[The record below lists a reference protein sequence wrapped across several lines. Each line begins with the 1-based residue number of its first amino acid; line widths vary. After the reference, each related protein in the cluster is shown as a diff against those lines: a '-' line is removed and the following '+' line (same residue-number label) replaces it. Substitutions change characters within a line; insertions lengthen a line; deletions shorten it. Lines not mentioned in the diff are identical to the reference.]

1 MRRARIALR
10 TERARDVKDETEGF
24 HWRFE
29 QHRFVFPEDAL
40 HGTLMFAGR
49 LLLTVDEVAAILAVR
64 YARAPLATAS
74 MDALEF
80 YAPIRVGDMLTLRGA
95 LTRVGTR
102 SMEVEIQVL
111 AEVPF
116 TGDIRHTCTAYLTFV
131 KLRGTGGRFRR
142 STRQPRSSSG
152 SGGGGQAPGGARGA
166 RARAQG
172 EPRGRARLVT
182 GSQRA
187 YRLAACETG
196 DAFPRGAERGETM
209 SGHSKWSQIKRK
221 KAKTDQARGKV
232 FSKLVREITTAARTG
247 GDPKMNMR
255 LKTAIEEAKAV
266 NMPADTLKRAIQKGT
281 GELPGETYEE
291 ITYEGYGPGGVAV
304 MVKVLTDNKN
314 RTAPEIRHAFT
325 KFSGN
330 LGEVGSV
337 GWMFDRKGIIQVEA
351 TRVDEDELLGL
362 ALDAGAADLRR
373 ADAMFEITATP
384 QDLDVVRRALE
395 GRGVPIQ
402 SAEVTYV
409 PQSTVRLEGK
419 DAQQVLRLVEGL
431 EELDDVQHVY
441 ANFDIPD
448 EVLEA
453 QGAA

>member
-1 MRRARIALR
+1 
-10 TERARDVKDETEGF
+10 
-24 HWRFE
+24 
-29 QHRFVFPEDAL
+29 
-40 HGTLMFAGR
+40 
-49 LLLTVDEVAAILAVR
+49 
-64 YARAPLATAS
+64 
-74 MDALEF
+74 
-80 YAPIRVGDMLTLRGA
+80 
-95 LTRVGTR
+95 
-102 SMEVEIQVL
+102 
-111 AEVPF
+111 
-116 TGDIRHTCTAYLTFV
+116 
-131 KLRGTGGRFRR
+131 
-142 STRQPRSSSG
+142 
-152 SGGGGQAPGGARGA
+152 
-166 RARAQG
+166 
-172 EPRGRARLVT
+172 
-182 GSQRA
+182 
-187 YRLAACETG
+187 
-196 DAFPRGAERGETM
+196 M

-232 FSKLVREITTAARTG
+232 FSKLVREITTAARAG
-247 GDPKMNMR
+247 GDPKLNNR

-314 RTAPEIRHAFT
+314 RTAPEIRHAFA
-325 KFSGN
+325 KLGGN

-337 GWMFDRKGIIQVEA
+337 GWMFERKGLIQVETA
-351 TRVDEDELLGL
+351 RVDEDELFAV
-362 ALDAGAADLRR
+362 ALDAGASDLKRI
-373 ADAMFEITATP
+373 DPYFEITAAP
-384 QDLDVVRRALE
+384 QDLEGVRRTLE

-453 QGAA
+453 QGVA

>member
-1 MRRARIALR
+1 
-10 TERARDVKDETEGF
+10 
-24 HWRFE
+24 
-29 QHRFVFPEDAL
+29 
-40 HGTLMFAGR
+40 
-49 LLLTVDEVAAILAVR
+49 
-64 YARAPLATAS
+64 
-74 MDALEF
+74 
-80 YAPIRVGDMLTLRGA
+80 
-95 LTRVGTR
+95 
-102 SMEVEIQVL
+102 
-111 AEVPF
+111 
-116 TGDIRHTCTAYLTFV
+116 
-131 KLRGTGGRFRR
+131 
-142 STRQPRSSSG
+142 
-152 SGGGGQAPGGARGA
+152 
-166 RARAQG
+166 
-172 EPRGRARLVT
+172 
-182 GSQRA
+182 
-187 YRLAACETG
+187 
-196 DAFPRGAERGETM
+196 M

-232 FSKLVREITTAARTG
+232 FSKLVREITTAARLG

-291 ITYEGYGPGGVAV
+291 IMYEGYGPGGVAV
-304 MVKVLTDNKN
+304 MIKVLTDNKN
-314 RTAPEIRHAFT
+314 RTAPEIRHTFT

-337 GWMFDRKGIIQVEA
+337 GWMFERKGIIQVEA
-351 TRVDEDELLGL
+351 ARVDEDELLGL
-362 ALDAGAADLRR
+362 ALDAGAADMRR
-373 ADAMFEITATP
+373 ADGVFEVTAAP
-384 QDLDVVRRALE
+384 QDLENVRRTLE

-409 PQSTVRLEGK
+409 PQSTIRLEGK

>member
-1 MRRARIALR
+1 
-10 TERARDVKDETEGF
+10 
-24 HWRFE
+24 
-29 QHRFVFPEDAL
+29 
-40 HGTLMFAGR
+40 
-49 LLLTVDEVAAILAVR
+49 
-64 YARAPLATAS
+64 
-74 MDALEF
+74 
-80 YAPIRVGDMLTLRGA
+80 
-95 LTRVGTR
+95 
-102 SMEVEIQVL
+102 
-111 AEVPF
+111 
-116 TGDIRHTCTAYLTFV
+116 
-131 KLRGTGGRFRR
+131 
-142 STRQPRSSSG
+142 
-152 SGGGGQAPGGARGA
+152 
-166 RARAQG
+166 
-172 EPRGRARLVT
+172 
-182 GSQRA
+182 
-187 YRLAACETG
+187 
-196 DAFPRGAERGETM
+196 M

-247 GDPKMNMR
+247 GDPKLNNR

-291 ITYEGYGPGGVAV
+291 ITYEGYGPSGVAV

-314 RTAPEIRHAFT
+314 RTAPEIRHTFS
-325 KFSGN
+325 KFGGN

-337 GWMFDRKGIIQVEA
+337 GWMFERKGIIQIEA
-351 TRVDEDELLGL
+351 TRVDEDELLAL

-373 ADAMFEITATP
+373 MDPCFEITATP
-384 QDLDVVRRALE
+384 QDLEGVRRMLE

-419 DAQQVLRLVEGL
+419 EAQQVLRLVEGL

-453 QGAA
+453 QGVA

>member
-1 MRRARIALR
+1 
-10 TERARDVKDETEGF
+10 
-24 HWRFE
+24 
-29 QHRFVFPEDAL
+29 
-40 HGTLMFAGR
+40 
-49 LLLTVDEVAAILAVR
+49 
-64 YARAPLATAS
+64 
-74 MDALEF
+74 
-80 YAPIRVGDMLTLRGA
+80 
-95 LTRVGTR
+95 
-102 SMEVEIQVL
+102 
-111 AEVPF
+111 
-116 TGDIRHTCTAYLTFV
+116 
-131 KLRGTGGRFRR
+131 
-142 STRQPRSSSG
+142 
-152 SGGGGQAPGGARGA
+152 
-166 RARAQG
+166 
-172 EPRGRARLVT
+172 
-182 GSQRA
+182 
-187 YRLAACETG
+187 
-196 DAFPRGAERGETM
+196 M

-291 ITYEGYGPGGVAV
+291 IMYEGYGPGGVAV
-304 MVKVLTDNKN
+304 MIKVLTDNKN
-314 RTAPEIRHAFT
+314 RTAPEIRHTFT

-351 TRVDEDELLGL
+351 ARVDEDELLGL

-373 ADAMFEITATP
+373 ADSVFEITATP
-384 QDLDVVRRALE
+384 HDLEEVRRALE

-431 EELDDVQHVY
+431 EELDDVQNVY

-453 QGAA
+453 QGVV

>member
-1 MRRARIALR
+1 
-10 TERARDVKDETEGF
+10 
-24 HWRFE
+24 
-29 QHRFVFPEDAL
+29 
-40 HGTLMFAGR
+40 
-49 LLLTVDEVAAILAVR
+49 
-64 YARAPLATAS
+64 
-74 MDALEF
+74 
-80 YAPIRVGDMLTLRGA
+80 
-95 LTRVGTR
+95 
-102 SMEVEIQVL
+102 
-111 AEVPF
+111 
-116 TGDIRHTCTAYLTFV
+116 
-131 KLRGTGGRFRR
+131 
-142 STRQPRSSSG
+142 
-152 SGGGGQAPGGARGA
+152 
-166 RARAQG
+166 
-172 EPRGRARLVT
+172 
-182 GSQRA
+182 
-187 YRLAACETG
+187 
-196 DAFPRGAERGETM
+196 M

-255 LKTAIEEAKAV
+255 LKTAIEEAKSV

-281 GELPGETYEE
+281 GELPGETYDE

-304 MVKVLTDNKN
+304 MVKTLTDNKN
-314 RTAPEIRHAFT
+314 RTAPEIRHTFT

-351 TRVDEDELLGL
+351 ARVDEDELLGL

-373 ADAMFEITATP
+373 ADTVFEITATP
-384 QDLDVVRRALE
+384 HDLEEVRRALE

>member
-1 MRRARIALR
+1 
-10 TERARDVKDETEGF
+10 
-24 HWRFE
+24 
-29 QHRFVFPEDAL
+29 
-40 HGTLMFAGR
+40 
-49 LLLTVDEVAAILAVR
+49 
-64 YARAPLATAS
+64 
-74 MDALEF
+74 
-80 YAPIRVGDMLTLRGA
+80 
-95 LTRVGTR
+95 
-102 SMEVEIQVL
+102 
-111 AEVPF
+111 
-116 TGDIRHTCTAYLTFV
+116 
-131 KLRGTGGRFRR
+131 
-142 STRQPRSSSG
+142 
-152 SGGGGQAPGGARGA
+152 
-166 RARAQG
+166 
-172 EPRGRARLVT
+172 
-182 GSQRA
+182 
-187 YRLAACETG
+187 
-196 DAFPRGAERGETM
+196 M

-291 ITYEGYGPGGVAV
+291 IMYEGYGPGGVAV
-304 MVKVLTDNKN
+304 MIKVLTDNKN
-314 RTAPEIRHAFT
+314 RTAPEIRHTFT

-337 GWMFDRKGIIQVEA
+337 GWMFERKGIIQVEA
-351 TRVDEDELLGL
+351 ARVDEDELLGL
-362 ALDAGAADLRR
+362 ALDAGAADMRR
-373 ADAMFEITATP
+373 ADSLFEVTAAP
-384 QDLDVVRRALE
+384 QDLENVRRTLE

-409 PQSTVRLEGK
+409 PQSTIRLEGK

>member
-1 MRRARIALR
+1 
-10 TERARDVKDETEGF
+10 
-24 HWRFE
+24 
-29 QHRFVFPEDAL
+29 
-40 HGTLMFAGR
+40 
-49 LLLTVDEVAAILAVR
+49 
-64 YARAPLATAS
+64 
-74 MDALEF
+74 
-80 YAPIRVGDMLTLRGA
+80 
-95 LTRVGTR
+95 
-102 SMEVEIQVL
+102 
-111 AEVPF
+111 
-116 TGDIRHTCTAYLTFV
+116 
-131 KLRGTGGRFRR
+131 
-142 STRQPRSSSG
+142 
-152 SGGGGQAPGGARGA
+152 
-166 RARAQG
+166 
-172 EPRGRARLVT
+172 
-182 GSQRA
+182 
-187 YRLAACETG
+187 
-196 DAFPRGAERGETM
+196 M

-291 ITYEGYGPGGVAV
+291 IIYEGYGPGGVAV

-314 RTAPEIRHAFT
+314 RTAPEIRHTFT

-351 TRVDEDELLGL
+351 ARVDEDELLGL
-362 ALDAGAADLRR
+362 ALDAGAADMRR
-373 ADAMFEITATP
+373 ADSLFEVTAAP
-384 QDLDVVRRALE
+384 QDLENVRRTLE

-409 PQSTVRLEGK
+409 PQSTIRLEGK

>member
-1 MRRARIALR
+1 
-10 TERARDVKDETEGF
+10 
-24 HWRFE
+24 
-29 QHRFVFPEDAL
+29 
-40 HGTLMFAGR
+40 
-49 LLLTVDEVAAILAVR
+49 
-64 YARAPLATAS
+64 
-74 MDALEF
+74 
-80 YAPIRVGDMLTLRGA
+80 
-95 LTRVGTR
+95 
-102 SMEVEIQVL
+102 
-111 AEVPF
+111 
-116 TGDIRHTCTAYLTFV
+116 
-131 KLRGTGGRFRR
+131 
-142 STRQPRSSSG
+142 
-152 SGGGGQAPGGARGA
+152 
-166 RARAQG
+166 
-172 EPRGRARLVT
+172 
-182 GSQRA
+182 
-187 YRLAACETG
+187 
-196 DAFPRGAERGETM
+196 M

-232 FSKLVREITTAARTG
+232 FSKLVREITTAARLG

-266 NMPADTLKRAIQKGT
+266 NMPADTLKRAVQKGT

-304 MVKVLTDNKN
+304 MIKVLTDNKN
-314 RTAPEIRHAFT
+314 RTAPEIRHTFT

-337 GWMFDRKGIIQVEA
+337 GWMFERKGVIHVDA
-351 TRVDEDELLGL
+351 ARVDEDELLGL
-362 ALDAGAADLRR
+362 ALDAGAADMRR
-373 ADAMFEITATP
+373 ADGIFEITAAP
-384 QDLDVVRRALE
+384 QDLESVRRSLE

-409 PQSTVRLEGK
+409 PQSTIRLEGK

>member
-1 MRRARIALR
+1 
-10 TERARDVKDETEGF
+10 
-24 HWRFE
+24 
-29 QHRFVFPEDAL
+29 
-40 HGTLMFAGR
+40 
-49 LLLTVDEVAAILAVR
+49 
-64 YARAPLATAS
+64 
-74 MDALEF
+74 
-80 YAPIRVGDMLTLRGA
+80 
-95 LTRVGTR
+95 
-102 SMEVEIQVL
+102 
-111 AEVPF
+111 
-116 TGDIRHTCTAYLTFV
+116 
-131 KLRGTGGRFRR
+131 
-142 STRQPRSSSG
+142 
-152 SGGGGQAPGGARGA
+152 
-166 RARAQG
+166 
-172 EPRGRARLVT
+172 
-182 GSQRA
+182 
-187 YRLAACETG
+187 
-196 DAFPRGAERGETM
+196 M

-232 FSKLVREITTAARTG
+232 FSKLVREITTAARLG

-314 RTAPEIRHAFT
+314 RTAPEIRHTFA
-325 KFSGN
+325 KFGGN

-337 GWMFDRKGIIQVEA
+337 GWMFERKGIIQVDA
-351 TRVDEDELLGL
+351 ARVDEDELLGL
-362 ALDAGAADLRR
+362 ALDAGAADMRR
-373 ADAMFEITATP
+373 ADAVFEITAAP
-384 QDLDVVRRALE
+384 GDLEEVRRALE

-409 PQSTVRLEGK
+409 PQSTIRLEGR

-431 EELDDVQHVY
+431 EELEDVQQVY

>member
-1 MRRARIALR
+1 
-10 TERARDVKDETEGF
+10 
-24 HWRFE
+24 
-29 QHRFVFPEDAL
+29 
-40 HGTLMFAGR
+40 
-49 LLLTVDEVAAILAVR
+49 
-64 YARAPLATAS
+64 
-74 MDALEF
+74 
-80 YAPIRVGDMLTLRGA
+80 
-95 LTRVGTR
+95 
-102 SMEVEIQVL
+102 
-111 AEVPF
+111 
-116 TGDIRHTCTAYLTFV
+116 
-131 KLRGTGGRFRR
+131 
-142 STRQPRSSSG
+142 
-152 SGGGGQAPGGARGA
+152 
-166 RARAQG
+166 
-172 EPRGRARLVT
+172 
-182 GSQRA
+182 
-187 YRLAACETG
+187 
-196 DAFPRGAERGETM
+196 M

-232 FSKLVREITTAARTG
+232 FSKLVREITTAARLG

-314 RTAPEIRHAFT
+314 RTAPEIRHTFA
-325 KFSGN
+325 KFNGN

-337 GWMFDRKGIIQVEA
+337 GWMFERKGIIQVDA
-351 TRVDEDELLGL
+351 ARVDEDELLGL

-373 ADAMFEITATP
+373 VDAIFELTAAP
-384 QDLDVVRRALE
+384 HDLEAVKRALE
-395 GRGVPIQ
+395 GQGVPIQ

-409 PQSTVRLEGK
+409 PQSTIRLEGK

-431 EELDDVQHVY
+431 EELDDVQQVF

>member
-1 MRRARIALR
+1 
-10 TERARDVKDETEGF
+10 
-24 HWRFE
+24 
-29 QHRFVFPEDAL
+29 
-40 HGTLMFAGR
+40 
-49 LLLTVDEVAAILAVR
+49 
-64 YARAPLATAS
+64 
-74 MDALEF
+74 
-80 YAPIRVGDMLTLRGA
+80 
-95 LTRVGTR
+95 
-102 SMEVEIQVL
+102 
-111 AEVPF
+111 
-116 TGDIRHTCTAYLTFV
+116 
-131 KLRGTGGRFRR
+131 
-142 STRQPRSSSG
+142 
-152 SGGGGQAPGGARGA
+152 
-166 RARAQG
+166 
-172 EPRGRARLVT
+172 
-182 GSQRA
+182 
-187 YRLAACETG
+187 
-196 DAFPRGAERGETM
+196 M

-232 FSKLVREITTAARTG
+232 FSKLVREITTAARLG

-291 ITYEGYGPGGVAV
+291 IMYEGYGPGGVAV
-304 MVKVLTDNKN
+304 MIKVLTDNKN
-314 RTAPEIRHAFT
+314 RTAPEIRHTFT

-337 GWMFDRKGIIQVEA
+337 GWMFERKGIIHIEA
-351 TRVDEDELLGL
+351 ARVDEDELLGL
-362 ALDAGAADLRR
+362 ALDAGAADMRR
-373 ADAMFEITATP
+373 AESVFEVTAAP
-384 QDLDVVRRALE
+384 QDLENVRRTLE

-409 PQSTVRLEGK
+409 PQSTIRLEGK

>member
-1 MRRARIALR
+1 
-10 TERARDVKDETEGF
+10 
-24 HWRFE
+24 
-29 QHRFVFPEDAL
+29 
-40 HGTLMFAGR
+40 
-49 LLLTVDEVAAILAVR
+49 
-64 YARAPLATAS
+64 
-74 MDALEF
+74 
-80 YAPIRVGDMLTLRGA
+80 
-95 LTRVGTR
+95 
-102 SMEVEIQVL
+102 
-111 AEVPF
+111 
-116 TGDIRHTCTAYLTFV
+116 
-131 KLRGTGGRFRR
+131 
-142 STRQPRSSSG
+142 
-152 SGGGGQAPGGARGA
+152 
-166 RARAQG
+166 
-172 EPRGRARLVT
+172 
-182 GSQRA
+182 
-187 YRLAACETG
+187 
-196 DAFPRGAERGETM
+196 M

-314 RTAPEIRHAFT
+314 RTAPEIRHTFA

-351 TRVDEDELLGL
+351 ARVDEDELLGV
-362 ALDAGAADLRR
+362 ALDSGAADMRR
-373 ADAMFEITATP
+373 ADAVFEITATP
-384 QDLDVVRRALE
+384 QDLEEVRRSLE

-409 PQSTVRLEGK
+409 PQSTIRLEGK

-441 ANFDIPD
+441 ANFDVSEDLLARIS
-448 EVLEA
+448 
-453 QGAA
+453 G

>member
-1 MRRARIALR
+1 M
-10 TERARDVKDETEGF
+10 
-24 HWRFE
+24 
-29 QHRFVFPEDAL
+29 
-40 HGTLMFAGR
+40 
-49 LLLTVDEVAAILAVR
+49 
-64 YARAPLATAS
+64 
-74 MDALEF
+74 
-80 YAPIRVGDMLTLRGA
+80 
-95 LTRVGTR
+95 
-102 SMEVEIQVL
+102 
-111 AEVPF
+111 
-116 TGDIRHTCTAYLTFV
+116 
-131 KLRGTGGRFRR
+131 
-142 STRQPRSSSG
+142 
-152 SGGGGQAPGGARGA
+152 
-166 RARAQG
+166 
-172 EPRGRARLVT
+172 
-182 GSQRA
+182 
-187 YRLAACETG
+187 
-196 DAFPRGAERGETM
+196 
-209 SGHSKWSQIKRK
+209 
-221 KAKTDQARGKV
+221 

-314 RTAPEIRHAFT
+314 RTAPEIRHTFT

-330 LGEVGSV
+330 LGEMGSV

-351 TRVDEDELLGL
+351 ARVDEDELLGL

-373 ADAMFEITATP
+373 ADSVFEITATP
-384 QDLDVVRRALE
+384 HDLEEVRRALE
-395 GRGVPIQ
+395 GHGVPIQ

>member
-1 MRRARIALR
+1 
-10 TERARDVKDETEGF
+10 
-24 HWRFE
+24 
-29 QHRFVFPEDAL
+29 
-40 HGTLMFAGR
+40 
-49 LLLTVDEVAAILAVR
+49 
-64 YARAPLATAS
+64 
-74 MDALEF
+74 
-80 YAPIRVGDMLTLRGA
+80 
-95 LTRVGTR
+95 
-102 SMEVEIQVL
+102 
-111 AEVPF
+111 
-116 TGDIRHTCTAYLTFV
+116 
-131 KLRGTGGRFRR
+131 
-142 STRQPRSSSG
+142 
-152 SGGGGQAPGGARGA
+152 
-166 RARAQG
+166 
-172 EPRGRARLVT
+172 
-182 GSQRA
+182 
-187 YRLAACETG
+187 
-196 DAFPRGAERGETM
+196 M
-209 SGHSKWSQIKRK
+209 SGHSKWSQLTRK

-232 FSKLVREITTAARTG
+232 FSKLVREITTAARLG

-291 ITYEGYGPGGVAV
+291 IMYEGYGPGGVAV
-304 MVKVLTDNKN
+304 MIKVLTDNKN
-314 RTAPEIRHAFT
+314 RTAPEIRHTFT

-337 GWMFDRKGIIQVEA
+337 GWMFERKGIIQVEA
-351 TRVDEDELLGL
+351 ARVDEDELLGL
-362 ALDAGAADLRR
+362 ALDAGAADMRR
-373 ADAMFEITATP
+373 ADSVFEVTAAP
-384 QDLDVVRRALE
+384 QDLENVRRTLE

-409 PQSTVRLEGK
+409 PQSTIRLEGK

>member
-1 MRRARIALR
+1 
-10 TERARDVKDETEGF
+10 
-24 HWRFE
+24 
-29 QHRFVFPEDAL
+29 
-40 HGTLMFAGR
+40 
-49 LLLTVDEVAAILAVR
+49 
-64 YARAPLATAS
+64 
-74 MDALEF
+74 
-80 YAPIRVGDMLTLRGA
+80 
-95 LTRVGTR
+95 
-102 SMEVEIQVL
+102 
-111 AEVPF
+111 
-116 TGDIRHTCTAYLTFV
+116 
-131 KLRGTGGRFRR
+131 
-142 STRQPRSSSG
+142 
-152 SGGGGQAPGGARGA
+152 
-166 RARAQG
+166 
-172 EPRGRARLVT
+172 
-182 GSQRA
+182 
-187 YRLAACETG
+187 
-196 DAFPRGAERGETM
+196 M

-221 KAKTDQARGKV
+221 KAKTDQHRGKV

-314 RTAPEIRHAFT
+314 RTAPEIRHTFT

-351 TRVDEDELLGL
+351 ARVDEDELLGL

-373 ADAMFEITATP
+373 ADSVFEITATP
-384 QDLDVVRRALE
+384 HDLEEVRRALE

>member
-1 MRRARIALR
+1 
-10 TERARDVKDETEGF
+10 
-24 HWRFE
+24 
-29 QHRFVFPEDAL
+29 
-40 HGTLMFAGR
+40 
-49 LLLTVDEVAAILAVR
+49 
-64 YARAPLATAS
+64 
-74 MDALEF
+74 
-80 YAPIRVGDMLTLRGA
+80 
-95 LTRVGTR
+95 
-102 SMEVEIQVL
+102 
-111 AEVPF
+111 
-116 TGDIRHTCTAYLTFV
+116 
-131 KLRGTGGRFRR
+131 
-142 STRQPRSSSG
+142 
-152 SGGGGQAPGGARGA
+152 
-166 RARAQG
+166 
-172 EPRGRARLVT
+172 
-182 GSQRA
+182 
-187 YRLAACETG
+187 
-196 DAFPRGAERGETM
+196 M

-232 FSKLVREITTAARTG
+232 FSKLVREITTAARLG

-291 ITYEGYGPGGVAV
+291 IMYEGYGPGGVAV
-304 MVKVLTDNKN
+304 MIKVLTDNKN
-314 RTAPEIRHAFT
+314 RTAPEIRHTFT

-337 GWMFDRKGIIQVEA
+337 GWMFERKGIIQIEA
-351 TRVDEDELLGL
+351 ARVDEDELLGL
-362 ALDAGAADLRR
+362 ALDAGAADMRR
-373 ADAMFEITATP
+373 ADSVFEVTAAP
-384 QDLDVVRRALE
+384 QDLENVRRTLE

-409 PQSTVRLEGK
+409 PQSTIRLEGK

-431 EELDDVQHVY
+431 EELDDVQNVY